1 MLLIIGF
8 IVVLGSVA
16 DGFRLEGGRTSIVV
30 QN

>member
-1 MLLIIGF
+1 LLIL

-16 DGFRLEGGRTSIVV
+16 GGFRLEGGRTSIVV